1 MASHSDHTLARPA
14 PLQQRQ
20 GARARSNQAAGT
32 TPAAADPLAL
42 LRALQ
47 QSLEPA
53 VVIDIFTR
61 RLGEHY
67 GIDGFAFEHPEYA
80 VRSGAASRPGFVA
93 RLELDGTPLGRLQLF
108 RARAFTPRER
118 AELNVLA
125 DLLVHPLHNALRHAS
140 LQKQAFEDGLTGL
153 LNRQAL
159 ERMLPRELAAAERQ
173 SQVLGLVM
181 IDLDFLKPIN
191 DRWGHPAGDR
201 ALQNMG
207 RAISAAL
214 RQSDLAFRVGGD
226 EFLLLLPATG
236 VDGAKTVVT
245 RIRTALARMA
255 SEFHSAPHPEMQ
267 GQALAFSAGI
277 AVSAPGVTAEQLVQ
291 QADQAMYRA
300 KRSGRN
306 RERTAAAPRSRK
318 AAASNLATD
327 RAGTR
332 AGPR

>member
-1 MASHSDHTLARPA
+1 MASHSDDILARPA
-14 PLQQRQ
+14 PPPQRPA
-20 GARARSNQAAGT
+20 ARAPSVRAAGT
-32 TPAAADPLAL
+32 ASAAADPLAL

-53 VVIDIFTR
+53 VVIDIFAR
-61 RLGEHY
+61 RLGGHY

-80 VRSGAASRPGFVA
+80 VRSGAASRPAFVA
-93 RLELDGTPLGRLQLF
+93 RLDLDGTPLGRLQLF

-125 DLLVHPLHNALRHAS
+125 DLLIHPLHNALRHAS

-173 SQVLGLVM
+173 GQELGVVM

-201 ALQNMG
+201 ALQTMS

-236 VDGAKTVVT
+236 VEGAATVVK
-245 RIRTALARMA
+245 RIRKALARMA
-255 SEFHSAPHPEMQ
+255 SEFHSAPHPDLQ

-277 AVSAPGVTAEQLVQ
+277 AVSAPAVTAEQLVQ

-306 RERTAAAPRSRK
+306 RERTAAAPRPRRP
-318 AAASNLATD
+318 AAPDATTG
-327 RAGTR
+327 RAT
-332 AGPR
+332 PR